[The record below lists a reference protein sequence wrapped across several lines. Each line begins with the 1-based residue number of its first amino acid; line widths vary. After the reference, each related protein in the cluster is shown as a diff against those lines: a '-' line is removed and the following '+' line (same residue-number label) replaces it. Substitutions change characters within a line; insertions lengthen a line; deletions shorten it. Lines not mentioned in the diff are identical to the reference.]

1 MFVLPR
7 QITKV
12 EKIVFGYAES
22 QHNMTCNLRGRM
34 NAECDIRCSHL
45 KDEWWT
51 YTILLLSQRYFHKM
65 ECWQILQTG
74 YPNRIQGLILLSCYF
89 ILYLVINC
97 IISQNITQALF
108 FILAYLKHNKANHTL
123 SIIHK
128 SIFDAISIFYRH
140 VWYTFALLYMLPIR
154 LSFYNGRT
162 L

>member
-1 MFVLPR
+1 MFVYCSIVCLSMFVLPR

-89 ILYLVINC
+89 ILYLIINC
-97 IISQNITQALF
+97 IIRHTITQAYFLSPHKN
-108 FILAYLKHNKANHTL
+108 IGIIWKADVVRL
-123 SIIHK
+123 IIPW
-128 SIFDAISIFYRH
+128 
-140 VWYTFALLYMLPIR
+140 V
-154 LSFYNGRT
+154 
-162 L
+162 